1 VILTAALGGDLP
13 VAPARSARPGVVERV
28 TLIIDAFEDAPEHL
42 LLEDIAKITGLPRST
57 ASRILRQLVELRW
70 VEHGSRGFRL
80 GPRMRYSG
88 ARSADYENLRVA
100 AAVPLTELQI
110 ATGAVTHLSVLDGGI
125 VHYLDKLGGAAANTV
140 PSRVGGRLLACDT
153 VSGRAMLSCL
163 LPEQVDELMSSCLSL
178 SAMASAD
185 LHQELTTI
193 QQRRGIAVSPGAHR
207 ASGVSSIAAPV
218 LGPDGPV
225 AAISVARRGDLLME
239 RVAPMVAFAARRT
252 ARALFPSA
260 RESRARNRPN
270 RLAPPRDAR
279 TQRIPLAAGGA

>member
-1 VILTAALGGDLP
+1 VTLTAAHGGDLP
-13 VAPARSARPGVVERV
+13 AAPARSARPGVVERV
-28 TLIIDAFEDAPEHL
+28 TLIIDAFEDAPEPL

-70 VEHGSRGFRL
+70 VEHGIRGFRL
-80 GPRMRYSG
+80 GPRMRH
-88 ARSADYENLRVA
+88 AADYENLRVA

-125 VHYLDKLGGAAANTV
+125 VQYLDKLGGAVATTV

-163 LPEQVDELMSSCLSL
+163 LPEQVDELLASCPAL
-178 SAMASAD
+178 SAAASANLHRD
-185 LHQELTTI
+185 LTVI

-207 ASGVSSIAAPV
+207 TSGVSSIAAPV
-218 LGPDGPV
+218 VGPDGPV
-225 AAISVARRGDLLME
+225 AAISVARKGDLVME

-260 RESRARNRPN
+260 RESRALNRPS
-270 RLAPPRDAR
+270 RLAPARDAR
-279 TQRIPLAAGGA
+279 AQRISLAAGGA